1 VPKPSPKLKIHDFRV
16 TDSVLAQTD
25 PNAGDIVFLGTGAGA
40 AMPFVVWRKI
50 SGPNGVYID
59 AWEFVAPDGTV
70 MGPWERSYEIE
81 GEAWTQD
88 QVDEIRGMIFRGPGK
103 YTARYYEFDTKV
115 LEVTFEVVA
124 KEPPYGIVVPGPV
137 DQALSKSTIA
147 WLEIPQPD
155 GSKANAAVW
164 YGYENG
170 RVYVLS
176 GPGEQPVPGIEVAG
190 QVRLI
195 ARSKD
200 VQSRVGEV
208 DCTIEVLRKGPEW
221 DRIARDILVGRRL
234 NLRDGEGAVARWRET
249 CEIYVLTPVA
259 VPITV

>member
-1 VPKPSPKLKIHDFRV
+1 MPKPAPKLKIQDFRV

-40 AMPFVVWRKI
+40 AMPFVVWRKL

-59 AWEFVAPDGTV
+59 AWDFVAPDGTV
-70 MGPWERSYEIE
+70 MGPWERSYEVD
-81 GEAWTQD
+81 GESWTQD
-88 QVDEIRGMIFRGPGK
+88 VVDEMRGIVFPGPGR
-103 YTARYYEFDTKV
+103 YTTRYYEFDAQV
-115 LEVTFEVVA
+115 LEVPFEVVA
-124 KEPPYGIVVPGPV
+124 KDPPYGIVVSGPV

-147 WLEIPQPD
+147 WLDVLQPD
-155 GSKANAAVW
+155 GTRANAAVW

-170 RVYVLS
+170 RIFVLT
-176 GPGEQPVPGIEVAG
+176 GPGEQPIPGIEKAG

-195 ARSKD
+195 VRSKD

-208 DCTIEVLRKGPEW
+208 DCTVEVFRKGPEW

-234 NLRDGEGAVARWRET
+234 NLPDGEGAIKRWQET

-259 VPITV
+259 VPINV